1 MARSD
6 RFGARQWRKSGACR
20 AFDGEPRRFVKAQIH
35 PQLQGFGDNRE
46 WLSICETCRRSA
58 QFRAS
63 FPRPNRFAPSDDRVG
78 TLREMESN
86 RPVPSSKRLTASSN
100 RLAFTFHGASA
111 RGASCTEGNPFRRST
126 LKMKMRVL
134 LVCASMLLIAARKK
148 VPATPPPPTVQ
159 LTELLQQDVPIYRDW
174 VGTLDGFVNAD
185 IKPQVAG
192 YIQKQAYQ
200 EGSFVRQG
208 AVLFLIEPRN

>member
-126 LKMKMRVL
+126 LNIKIPVL
-134 LVCASMLLIAARKK
+134 LSSASMLLIAARKK
-148 VPATPPPPTVQ
+148 APATPPPPTVQ
-159 LTELLQQDVPIYRDW
+159 VTEGRPHTVPITRAC
-174 VGTLDGFVNAD
+174 VAPLD
-185 IKPQVAG
+185 
-192 YIQKQAYQ
+192 
-200 EGSFVRQG
+200 E
-208 AVLFLIEPRN
+208 